1 MFGPQNNPAT
11 MYAKVNV
18 DTGVSQADP
27 HRLIDLLFERAQ
39 DLLAM
44 ADTAISNND
53 VATKGE
59 SLTKVIRILDEGLR
73 AALDP
78 SAGEIA
84 ENLHSLYTYCLNK
97 LLVANR
103 DSDRDAI
110 HEVRKILREIHDGWK
125 AIAPGKAGNQA
136 AHQ

>member
-1 MFGPQNNPAT
+1 MFGPQNNPASL
-11 MYAKVNV
+11 YAKVNV

-44 ADTAISNND
+44 ADTAIANED

-84 ENLHSLYTYCLNK
+84 ENLHSLYSYCLNR
-97 LLVANR
+97 LLAANR
-103 DSDRDAI
+103 DNDRDAI
-110 HEVRKILREIHDGWK
+110 QEVRNLLAEIHDGWK
-125 AIAPGKAGNQA
+125 AIAPGKAAQKA
-136 AHQ
+136 A